1 MNLAVAV
8 FAERFTEVVDAAFR
22 QLWASGGCLQSIN
35 VHFWVLAWTVSNAV
49 ITLSH
54 TRIVGVVLASA
65 FMLWAVHVGF
75 LLQTQ
80 LRRRN
85 RYSAVMLHPPMS
97 LELCVRN
104 ANYYPFRIRFVC
116 VSIAVWCTRT
126 RVTAVSVTSQLYI
139 VQL

>member
-1 MNLAVAV
+1 MNLAAVV
-8 FAERFTEVVDAAFR
+8 FAERFTELVHAAFS
-22 QLWASGGCLQSIN
+22 QLWASGGCLPSSN
-35 VHFWVLAWTVSNAV
+35 VLFWVLAWTVSNVV
-49 ITLSH
+49 ISLSH
-54 TRIVGVVLASA
+54 TRIVGVVFASA
-65 FMLWAVHVGF
+65 FMLWTEHVGF

-97 LELCVRN
+97 VELCVRN
-104 ANYYPFRIRFVC
+104 ASCYPFRIRFVC

-126 RVTAVSVTSQLYI
+126 RETAASVTSQLYI